1 MATKKPTL
9 KELKEKFEGLTPSK
23 DPASEYQITLAL
35 IKKAEAE
42 AEAVRKSAAD
52 KLAKEQAKK
61 DAIKADKERTSDLA
75 MLQTLEEYITKRN
88 DLGQTVPERIQT
100 QYNNLKKKYPDFIAK
115 AGTQPQFGGQPSGYQ
130 NVGAQTVGVTPV
142 TPKPG
147 EGPKLTPTPGAGL
160 KDSDKDGI
168 PDSIDADPNTPYAPL
183 TPTPTPKPKPG
194 VKVVTPPPPADG
206 LDTKTLWVSYLR
218 STFASLDD
226 KTQKAQIDKLLE
238 DAKTFKYDEKTFME
252 LLKGTVW
259 WQTTLPSMRSF
270 FLETSDPRNA
280 STFTEK
286 VQNKMS
292 TIAAKLDV
300 LGISAMSTDP
310 ATGKLIDNSE
320 FIKGLAMQTIQNNW
334 DDSQLEDFIATKSN
348 VMFTGGGT
356 LGSTLEKV
364 KNQAYMY
371 GIKID
376 SALEKEINFS
386 LLDPNDGRDANYWLY
401 SMKQQA
407 MDSPTYKPF
416 AESLKA
422 GRSLYE
428 VTNNYRQ
435 QMANLLEV
443 DSTAITWDDLMGK
456 VVDNTTGNARTFAD
470 FTKQV
475 KQDKLWQ
482 YTKNAKETYSNMALD
497 LAKTFG
503 FSG

>member
-1 MATKKPTL
+1 MADPRVGNQPQTPEEKIRQFGIAIYQYEQIVKSETPGSPEFNKAAAALKKLREQFAVANKEVDAKRSATKKTTEQKKL
-9 KELKEKFEGLTPSK
+9 K
-23 DPASEYQITLAL
+23 A
-35 IKKAEAE
+35 
-42 AEAVRKSAAD
+42 
-52 KLAKEQAKK
+52 
-61 DAIKADKERTSDLA
+61 
-75 MLQTLEEYITKRN
+75 LEEERLRKVALDQDTTDIDTKITAEKN
-88 DLGQTVPERIQT
+88 KVTAPT
-100 QYNNLKKKYPDFIAK
+100 P
-115 AGTQPQFGGQPSGYQ
+115 PPSG
-130 NVGAQTVGVTPV
+130 GTGI
-142 TPKPG
+142 
-147 EGPKLTPTPGAGL
+147 
-160 KDSDKDGI
+160 KDSDSDGI
-168 PDSIDADPNTPYAPL
+168 PDSVDATPNVASK
-183 TPTPTPKPKPG
+183 PTPTDKAKAG
-194 VKVVTPPPPADG
+194 DKGGTPPPADG

-218 STFASLDD
+218 STFASLED

-238 DAKTFKYDEKTFME
+238 DAKTFKYTEKTFME
-252 LLKGTVW
+252 ILKGTIW

-292 TIAAKLDV
+292 TIAAKLDT
-300 LGISAMSTDP
+300 LGISSMSTDP

-334 DDSQLEDFIATKSN
+334 DDAQLEDFIATKSTI
-348 VMFTGGGT
+348 MFTGGGT

-386 LLDPNDGRDANYWLY
+386 LLDPNDGRDGNYWLY

-416 AESLKA
+416 SESLKA

-497 LAKTFG
+497 LARTFG

>member
-1 MATKKPTL
+1 MAASEKTKALEVAYNKAMKNYSSVKDSRPKPTWSMNQNDKSIDDAINRLIRQSPAGSAQRQQYMDAKAAYKTKLDDWKTKFDQAENAFKASLEAYQASAKLDPLL
-9 KELKEKFEGLTPSK
+9 KKQQDNKDTGVVDTKTDTQVDALKVKVDAAP
-23 DPASEYQITLAL
+23 
-35 IKKAEAE
+35 
-42 AEAVRKSAAD
+42 AAD
-52 KLAKEQAKK
+52 GS
-61 DAIKADKERTSDLA
+61 TS
-75 MLQTLEEYITKRN
+75 K
-88 DLGQTVPERIQT
+88 PELR
-100 QYNNLKKKYPDFIAK
+100 
-115 AGTQPQFGGQPSGYQ
+115 
-130 NVGAQTVGVTPV
+130 
-142 TPKPG
+142 
-147 EGPKLTPTPGAGL
+147 
-160 KDSDKDGI
+160 
-168 PDSIDADPNTPYAPL
+168 YAPDGSSLVPGTEAYKKGSTVKPTTL
-183 TPTPTPKPKPG
+183 TAPAPAPAPKPKPKPG
-194 VKVVTPPPPADG
+194 DGAVTPPPPAADG

-218 STFASLDD
+218 STFASLED
-226 KTQKAQIDKLLE
+226 KTQKAQIDKLLD
-238 DAKTFKYDEKTFME
+238 DAKTYTYSEKVFMDA
-252 LLKGTVW
+252 LKGTLW
-259 WQTTLPSMRSF
+259 WQTTLPSMRQF
-270 FLETSDPRNA
+270 FLDTHDKRNA

-292 TIAAKLDV
+292 TIAAKLDT

-334 DDSQLEDFIATKSN
+334 DDAQLEDFIATKST

-401 SMKQQA
+401 SVKQQA

-497 LAKTFG
+497 LARTFG

>member
-1 MATKKPTL
+1 MAASEKTKALEVAFEKATKDYSNYKDSRPKPTWSMNANDKTSEEAINRL
-9 KELKEKFEGLTPSK
+9 IRNS
-23 DPASEYQITLAL
+23 PAGSAQRAQYM
-35 IKKAEAE
+35 AE
-42 AEAVRKSAAD
+42 
-52 KLAKEQAKK
+52 K
-61 DAIKADKERTSDLA
+61 DA
-75 MLQTLEEYITKRN
+75 YKRKF
-88 DLGQTVPERIQT
+88 DAWKLKFD
-100 QYNNLKKKYPDFIAK
+100 QYEKDWYAARDAYQASVKLDPLLKKQQDNKDTGTVDPKTDTQVDALK
-115 AGTQPQFGGQPSGYQ
+115 VKVEAAPAGAGGI
-130 NVGAQTVGVTPV
+130 TP
-142 TPKPG
+142 PPA
-147 EGPKLTPTPGAGL
+147 PGAGL

-168 PDSIDADPNTPYAPL
+168 PDSIDADPNTPLKPAPK
-183 TPTPTPKPKPG
+183 PAPKPKPG
-194 VKVVTPPPPADG
+194 DQGTPPPPADG

-218 STFASLDD
+218 STFASLED
-226 KTQKAQIDKLLE
+226 KTQKAQIDKLLD
-238 DAKTFKYDEKTFME
+238 DAKKFKYDEKTFME
-252 LLKGTVW
+252 ILKGTIW

-292 TIAAKLDV
+292 TIAAKLDT

-401 SMKQQA
+401 SVKQQA

-456 VVDNTTGNARTFAD
+456 VVDNNTGNARTFAD

-503 FSG
+503 FIG

>member
-1 MATKKPTL
+1 MVDRRPGAQPQPQSP
-9 KELKEKFEGLTPSK
+9 E
-23 DPASEYQITLAL
+23 
-35 IKKAEAE
+35 
-42 AEAVRKSAAD
+42 D
-52 KLAKEQAKK
+52 KLQQLGRAIYQYEQIVNSSEVGSERFKTAAAALKKLREQFAAANKEVDTKRAAERTAKAKK
-61 DAIKADKERTSDLA
+61 ESEKKLKA
-75 MLQTLEEYITKRN
+75 LEEQRQREEALGKDTTKTDTEITAEKN
-88 DLGQTVPERIQT
+88 KSQTPPPAPT
-100 QYNNLKKKYPDFIAK
+100 
-115 AGTQPQFGGQPSGYQ
+115 GT
-130 NVGAQTVGVTPV
+130 V
-142 TPKPG
+142 
-147 EGPKLTPTPGAGL
+147 
-160 KDSDKDGI
+160 KDSDGDGI
-168 PDSIDADPNTPYAPL
+168 PDTIDKTPSTPSKPAPPKGNVPPKGD
-183 TPTPTPKPKPG
+183 TPPKAPTP
-194 VKVVTPPPPADG
+194 AEG

-218 STFASLDD
+218 STFASLED
-226 KTQKAQIDKLLE
+226 KTQKAQIDKLLQ
-238 DAKTFKYDEKTFME
+238 DAKTFKYSEGTFME
-252 LLKGTVW
+252 LLKGTIW

-270 FLETSDPRNA
+270 FLETSDARNA

-292 TIAAKLDV
+292 TIAAKLDT

-334 DDSQLEDFIATKSN
+334 DDSQLEDFIASKSN

-401 SMKQQA
+401 SVKQQA

-456 VVDNTTGNARTFAD
+456 VVDNTTGNARTYAD

-475 KQDKLWQ
+475 KQDNLWQ

-503 FSG
+503 FIG

>member
-1 MATKKPTL
+1 MAENKYSVRIRQAYAGLNVLKP
-9 KELKEKFEGLTPSK
+9 
-23 DPASEYQITLAL
+23 AIQ
-35 IKKAEAE
+35 
-42 AEAVRKSAAD
+42 
-52 KLAKEQAKK
+52 KLAKDGKTNTDQYRALVKQLQEAQAKYDK
-61 DAIKADKERTSDLA
+61 LKADEKKFLD
-75 MLQTLEEYITKRN
+75 EEKASKTK
-88 DLGQTVPERIQT
+88 
-100 QYNNLKKKYPDFIAK
+100 AK
-115 AGTQPQFGGQPSGYQ
+115 AAPKQGDLDVANATGNTAEANRIAREMQAA
-130 NVGAQTVGVTPV
+130 GATPLGLDG
-142 TPKPG
+142 KPLKG
-147 EGPKLTPTPGAGL
+147 FEPEVDETLKTGL

-168 PDSIDADPNTPYAPL
+168 PDNVDAEPNTPAKPL
-183 TPTPTPKPKPG
+183 KPTGKDGKDSKGGDTL
-194 VKVVTPPPPADG
+194 PPAGDG
-206 LDTKTLWVSYLR
+206 LDNKTLWVSYLR
-218 STFASLDD
+218 STFASLED

-238 DAKTFKYDEKTFME
+238 DAKAFKYDEKTFME
-252 LLKGTVW
+252 ILKGTIW

-292 TIAAKLDV
+292 TIAAKLDT

-334 DDSQLEDFIATKSN
+334 DDAQLEDFIATKSN

-497 LAKTFG
+497 LARTFG

>member
-1 MATKKPTL
+1 MAESQKTKALKVAYDKALKNYSEVKDSRPKPTWSMNQKDKTSEEAINRLIRQAPAGSAQRQQLMADKAAYQTKISAWQTKFDQATKDFNTSRDAYQASVKLDPLLKKQQDNKDTGIVDTKTDTQVDELKVKVEAKPT
-9 KELKEKFEGLTPSK
+9 F
-23 DPASEYQITLAL
+23 
-35 IKKAEAE
+35 
-42 AEAVRKSAAD
+42 
-52 KLAKEQAKK
+52 KK
-61 DAIKADKERTSDLA
+61 DSTGS
-75 MLQTLEEYITKRN
+75 IT
-88 DLGQTVPERIQT
+88 GI
-100 QYNNLKKKYPDFIAK
+100 
-115 AGTQPQFGGQPSGYQ
+115 
-130 NVGAQTVGVTPV
+130 
-142 TPKPG
+142 
-147 EGPKLTPTPGAGL
+147 
-160 KDSDKDGI
+160 KDSDNDGI
-168 PDSIDADPNTPYAPL
+168 PDAVDKEPKVFNKPVPV
-183 TPTPTPKPKPG
+183 PTPKPKSG
-194 VKVVTPPPPADG
+194 DKVITPPPADG

-218 STFASLDD
+218 STFASLED
-226 KTQKAQIDKLLE
+226 KTQKAQIDKLLA

-252 LLKGTVW
+252 LLKGTIW

-292 TIAAKLDV
+292 TIAAKLDT

-334 DDSQLEDFIATKSN
+334 DDAQLEDFIATKSN

-371 GIKID
+371 GVKID

-401 SMKQQA
+401 SVKQQA

-503 FSG
+503 FVG

>member
-1 MATKKPTL
+1 MAASEKTKALEIAYNKAMKNYSSVKDNKPKPTWSLGTRDNTATDAINRLIRQSPAGSAQRQQYMDAKAAYEAAKTAWQIKFDQAEKDFRTSLEAYQASVKLDPLL
-9 KELKEKFEGLTPSK
+9 KKQQDNKDTGIVDTKTDTQINELKVKVEAKPTP
-23 DPASEYQITLAL
+23 
-35 IKKAEAE
+35 
-42 AEAVRKSAAD
+42 
-52 KLAKEQAKK
+52 KK
-61 DAIKADKERTSDLA
+61 DSTGS
-75 MLQTLEEYITKRN
+75 IT
-88 DLGQTVPERIQT
+88 GI
-100 QYNNLKKKYPDFIAK
+100 
-115 AGTQPQFGGQPSGYQ
+115 
-130 NVGAQTVGVTPV
+130 
-142 TPKPG
+142 
-147 EGPKLTPTPGAGL
+147 
-160 KDSDKDGI
+160 KDSDGDGI
-168 PDSIDADPNTPYAPL
+168 PDSIDKEPKVANKPV
-183 TPTPTPKPKPG
+183 PTPKPTPKPG
-194 VKVVTPPPPADG
+194 DKVITPPPADG

-218 STFASLDD
+218 STFASLED

-238 DAKTFKYDEKTFME
+238 DAKTFKYSEKTFME
-252 LLKGTVW
+252 ILKGTIW

-292 TIAAKLDV
+292 TIAAKLDT

-334 DDSQLEDFIATKSN
+334 DDAQLEDFIATKSN

-371 GIKID
+371 GVKID

-401 SMKQQA
+401 SVKQQA

-503 FSG
+503 FVG

>member
-1 MATKKPTL
+1 MAEPSSKTKALEIAFEKATKDYSNYKDRQPKPTWSMNANDNTSEEAINRL
-9 KELKEKFEGLTPSK
+9 IRNSPAGSAQRQRYIDEKAAYKRKFDAWKVKFDQYEK
-23 DPASEYQITLAL
+23 DWYASRDAYQAS
-35 IKKAEAE
+35 
-42 AEAVRKSAAD
+42 V
-52 KLAKEQAKK
+52 KL
-61 DAIKADKERTSDLA
+61 DPL
-75 MLQTLEEYITKRN
+75 
-88 DLGQTVPERIQT
+88 
-100 QYNNLKKKYPDFIAK
+100 LKKQQDNKDTGVVDPKTD
-115 AGTQPQFGGQPSGYQ
+115 TQVDALKVKVEAAPKP
-130 NVGAQTVGVTPV
+130 VTPGTPAPAPAPGTGLKDTDGDGTPDAV
-142 TPKPG
+142 DKTPTVANKPTPAPTPKPG
-147 EGPKLTPTPGAGL
+147 
-160 KDSDKDGI
+160 D
-168 PDSIDADPNTPYAPL
+168 
-183 TPTPTPKPKPG
+183 
-194 VKVVTPPPPADG
+194 KVVTPPPPADG

-218 STFASLDD
+218 STFASLED

-252 LLKGTVW
+252 ILKGTIW

-292 TIAAKLDV
+292 TIAAKLDT

-401 SMKQQA
+401 SVKQQA

-497 LAKTFG
+497 LARTFG

>member
-1 MATKKPTL
+1 MAASEKTKALEVAHKKALENYLEIKNSRPKPTWSMNTNDNTSEEAINRLIRQAPAGSAQRQQLMADKAAYKVKLDAWKTKFDEATKVERAAISAYQASAKL
-9 KELKEKFEGLTPSK
+9 
-23 DPASEYQITLAL
+23 DPL
-35 IKKAEAE
+35 
-42 AEAVRKSAAD
+42 
-52 KLAKEQAKK
+52 
-61 DAIKADKERTSDLA
+61 
-75 MLQTLEEYITKRN
+75 
-88 DLGQTVPERIQT
+88 
-100 QYNNLKKKYPDFIAK
+100 LKKQQDNRDTGVVDTKTDTQVDALKVKVEAAP
-115 AGTQPQFGGQPSGYQ
+115 AGAGGI
-130 NVGAQTVGVTPV
+130 TP
-142 TPKPG
+142 PPA
-147 EGPKLTPTPGAGL
+147 PGAGL

-168 PDSIDADPNTPYAPL
+168 PDSIDADPNTPLKPAPK
-183 TPTPTPKPKPG
+183 PKPKPG
-194 VKVVTPPPPADG
+194 DQGTPPPPPADG

-218 STFASLDD
+218 STFASLED
-226 KTQKAQIDKLLE
+226 KTQKAQIDKLLD
-238 DAKTFKYDEKTFME
+238 DAKKFKYDEKTFME
-252 LLKGTVW
+252 ILKGTIW

-292 TIAAKLDV
+292 TIAAKLDT

-334 DDSQLEDFIATKSN
+334 DDAQLEDFIATKSN

-401 SMKQQA
+401 SVKQQA

-497 LAKTFG
+497 LARTFG

>member
-1 MATKKPTL
+1 MAEPSEKTKALEVAFDKAIKNYGNVKDSRPKPTWSMNTNDKTVDEAINRL
-9 KELKEKFEGLTPSK
+9 IRQS
-23 DPASEYQITLAL
+23 PAG
-35 IKKAEAE
+35 
-42 AEAVRKSAAD
+42 SAQRQRYMAD
-52 KLAKEQAKK
+52 KAAYKAKLNDWQLKFDQALK
-61 DAIKADKERTSDLA
+61 DANTARDAYQASVKLDPL
-75 MLQTLEEYITKRN
+75 
-88 DLGQTVPERIQT
+88 
-100 QYNNLKKKYPDFIAK
+100 LKKQQDNKDTGVVDTKTDTEINALKTKVEAAPT
-115 AGTQPQFGGQPSGYQ
+115 AGGTPPPALGG
-130 NVGAQTVGVTPV
+130 
-142 TPKPG
+142 
-147 EGPKLTPTPGAGL
+147 GL

-168 PDSIDADPNTPYAPL
+168 PDSIDADPNTPLKP

-194 VKVVTPPPPADG
+194 GKGGDTPPPPADG

-218 STFASLDD
+218 STFASLED

-238 DAKTFKYDEKTFME
+238 DAKKFKYDEKTFME
-252 LLKGTVW
+252 LLKGTIW

-292 TIAAKLDV
+292 TIAAKLDT

-386 LLDPNDGRDANYWLY
+386 LLDPNDGRDANYWLF

-497 LAKTFG
+497 LARTFG

>member
-1 MATKKPTL
+1 MAESQKTKDLKKAYDRALKNYSEVKDSRPKPTW
-9 KELKEKFEGLTPSK
+9 SMNQK
-23 DPASEYQITLAL
+23 DKTSEEAINRLIRQAPAG
-35 IKKAEAE
+35 
-42 AEAVRKSAAD
+42 SAQRQQLMAD
-52 KLAKEQAKK
+52 KAAYQTKISAWQTKFDQATQDFNASRQAFQASAKL
-61 DAIKADKERTSDLA
+61 DPL
-75 MLQTLEEYITKRN
+75 
-88 DLGQTVPERIQT
+88 
-100 QYNNLKKKYPDFIAK
+100 LKKQQDNRDTGIVDTKVDTEVSTLKQKVEAAP
-115 AGTQPQFGGQPSGYQ
+115 
-130 NVGAQTVGVTPV
+130 TVLG
-142 TPKPG
+142 
-147 EGPKLTPTPGAGL
+147 GPKGATPPPPPLATGGAP
-160 KDSDKDGI
+160 KDSDGDGI
-168 PDSIDADPNTPYAPL
+168 PDSIDAEPNTPAKPKP
-183 TPTPTPKPKPG
+183 TPTPTPPKGP
-194 VKVVTPPPPADG
+194 TPPPGGED
-206 LDTKTLWVSYLR
+206 DVKTLWVSYLR
-218 STFASLDD
+218 STFASIDD
-226 KTQKAQIDKLLE
+226 KTQKAQIDKLLA
-238 DAKTFKYDEKTFME
+238 DAKTFKYSEDTFME
-252 LLKGTVW
+252 ALKGTIW
-259 WQTTLPSMRSF
+259 WQTTLPSMRQF
-270 FLETSDPRNA
+270 FLETHDPRNA

-286 VQNKMS
+286 LKNKMQLINS
-292 TIAAKLDV
+292 KLDV

-348 VMFTGGGT
+348 IMFTGGGT

-376 SALEKEINFS
+376 SALEKEINYS
-386 LLDPNDGRDANYWLY
+386 LLDPNDGRDANYWLF
-401 SMKQQA
+401 SVKQQA

-443 DSTAITWDDLMGK
+443 DSTLITWDDLMGK

-475 KQDKLWQ
+475 KQDQLWQ

-503 FSG
+503 YMG

>member
-1 MATKKPTL
+1 MAASEKTKALEVAFEKATKDYSNYKDSRPKPTWSMNANDKTSEEAINRLIRNSPAGSAQRAQYMAEKDAYKRKFDAWKL
-9 KELKEKFEGLTPSK
+9 KFDQYEKNWYAARDAYQASVKLDPLLKKQQDNK
-23 DPASEYQITLAL
+23 DTGTVDPKTDTQVDAL
-35 IKKAEAE
+35 KVKVDAAP
-42 AEAVRKSAAD
+42 AAD
-52 KLAKEQAKK
+52 GSASLYPELRYGPDGSSLVPGTDAYKK
-61 DAIKADKERTSDLA
+61 GSTVRPT
-75 MLQTLEEYITKRN
+75 TLT
-88 DLGQTVPERIQT
+88 
-100 QYNNLKKKYPDFIAK
+100 
-115 AGTQPQFGGQPSGYQ
+115 
-130 NVGAQTVGVTPV
+130 
-142 TPKPG
+142 
-147 EGPKLTPTPGAGL
+147 
-160 KDSDKDGI
+160 
-168 PDSIDADPNTPYAPL
+168 APA
-183 TPTPTPKPKPG
+183 PAPTPKPKPG
-194 VKVVTPPPPADG
+194 GKGDDTPPPPADG

-218 STFASLDD
+218 STFASLED
-226 KTQKAQIDKLLE
+226 KTQKAQIDKLLD
-238 DAKTFKYDEKTFME
+238 DAKKFKYDEKTFME
-252 LLKGTVW
+252 ILKGTIW

-292 TIAAKLDV
+292 TIAAKLDT

-401 SMKQQA
+401 SVKQQA

-456 VVDNTTGNARTFAD
+456 VVDNNTGNARTFAD

-497 LAKTFG
+497 LARTFG

>member
-1 MATKKPTL
+1 MAVTDKEIKLLNTAFLDARQVARNAKTAAQNQLDRINRFPKDFQKGTPQGDAAIA
-9 KELKEKFEGLTPSK
+9 ELKRLGK
-23 DPASEYQITLAL
+23 LAT
-35 IKKAEAE
+35 
-42 AEAVRKSAAD
+42 EAVTKETEAKSKLNAA
-52 KLAKEQAKK
+52 KASQEEVKK
-61 DAIKADKERTSDLA
+61 VNKDELEAFVKG
-75 MLQTLEEYITKRN
+75 EEY
-88 DLGQTVPERIQT
+88 VAP
-100 QYNNLKKKYPDFIAK
+100 
-115 AGTQPQFGGQPSGYQ
+115 GTGTGTG
-130 NVGAQTVGVTPV
+130 T
-142 TPKPG
+142 
-147 EGPKLTPTPGAGL
+147 GAGI
-160 KDSDKDGI
+160 KDTDGDGI
-168 PDSIDADPNTPYAPL
+168 PDSIDKAP
-183 TPTPTPKPKPG
+183 TVANKPAPTPKPKPKTG
-194 VKVVTPPPPADG
+194 DGAVTPPPADG

-218 STFASLDD
+218 STFASLED

-238 DAKTFKYDEKTFME
+238 DAKTFKYTEKTFME
-252 LLKGTVW
+252 ILKGTIW

-286 VQNKMS
+286 VQNKMT
-292 TIAAKLDV
+292 TIAAKLDT

-334 DDSQLEDFIATKSN
+334 DDAQLEDFIAGKSN

-371 GIKID
+371 GVKID

-386 LLDPNDGRDANYWLY
+386 LLDPNDGRDANYWLF
-401 SMKQQA
+401 SVKQQA

-482 YTKNAKETYSNMALD
+482 YTKNAKETYSNVALD

-503 FSG
+503 FVG

>member
-1 MATKKPTL
+1 MAMTDKEIKLLNKAFLDARQVARNAKTSVKVQLDKINKFPQEFKKGTPQGDAAIAELKRLGKFATEAATKETEAKRQLDAAKTGQEDV
-9 KELKEKFEGLTPSK
+9 KKVNKDELEAAARGEDYTPPAPAPAAGVGIK
-23 DPASEYQITLAL
+23 DT
-35 IKKAEAE
+35 
-42 AEAVRKSAAD
+42 D
-52 KLAKEQAKK
+52 G
-61 DAIKADKERTSDLA
+61 D
-75 MLQTLEEYITKRN
+75 
-88 DLGQTVPERIQT
+88 
-100 QYNNLKKKYPDFIAK
+100 
-115 AGTQPQFGGQPSGYQ
+115 GT
-130 NVGAQTVGVTPV
+130 
-142 TPKPG
+142 
-147 EGPKLTPTPGAGL
+147 
-160 KDSDKDGI
+160 
-168 PDSIDADPNTPYAPL
+168 PDSIDATPNVANK
-183 TPTPTPKPKPG
+183 PTPKPKSKSG
-194 VKVVTPPPPADG
+194 DKVVTPPPADG

-218 STFASLDD
+218 STFASLED

-238 DAKTFKYDEKTFME
+238 DAKTFKYTEKTFME
-252 LLKGTVW
+252 VLKGTIW

-292 TIAAKLDV
+292 TIAAKLDT
-300 LGISAMSTDP
+300 LGISSMSTDP

-334 DDSQLEDFIATKSN
+334 DDAQLEDFIATKST

-371 GIKID
+371 GVKID

-401 SMKQQA
+401 SVKQQA

-416 AESLKA
+416 SESLKA

-456 VVDNTTGNARTFAD
+456 VVDNTTGNARTFSD

-503 FSG
+503 FVG

>member
-1 MATKKPTL
+1 MAENKYSVRIRQAYANLNILKPVIQKLARDGKTGTEQYRGFVKQLQEAQTK
-9 KELKEKFEGLTPSK
+9 
-23 DPASEYQITLAL
+23 Y
-35 IKKAEAE
+35 
-42 AEAVRKSAAD
+42 D
-52 KLAKEQAKK
+52 KLIADEKEFLESEKAKKTASKAKPKQAELDIANATGDTAKANKIAQEMRDAGVNPRGLDGKPMKGFEPAPTGAQAK
-61 DAIKADKERTSDLA
+61 T
-75 MLQTLEEYITKRN
+75 
-88 DLGQTVPERIQT
+88 
-100 QYNNLKKKYPDFIAK
+100 
-115 AGTQPQFGGQPSGYQ
+115 
-130 NVGAQTVGVTPV
+130 
-142 TPKPG
+142 
-147 EGPKLTPTPGAGL
+147 GL
-160 KDSDKDGI
+160 KDSDKDNI
-168 PDSIDADPNTPYAPL
+168 SDNVDAEPNTPVKPK
-183 TPTPTPKPKPG
+183 PTPKPKSG
-194 VKVVTPPPPADG
+194 DQGTPPPPPAGG

-218 STFASLDD
+218 STFASLED

-238 DAKTFKYDEKTFME
+238 DAKTFKYSEKTFME

-292 TIAAKLDV
+292 TIAAKLDT

-371 GIKID
+371 GVKID

-386 LLDPNDGRDANYWLY
+386 LLDPNDGRDANYWLF
-401 SMKQQA
+401 SVKQQA

-497 LAKTFG
+497 LARTFG

>member
-1 MATKKPTL
+1 MAASEKTKALEVAYKKAIENYSSVKDSRPKPTWSMNQNDKSVEDAINRLIKQSPAGSAQRQQYMDAKAAYKTKIDAWKTKFDKATADFNASRDAYQASAKLDPLL
-9 KELKEKFEGLTPSK
+9 KKQQDNKDTGVVDTKTDTQVNELKLKV
-23 DPASEYQITLAL
+23 D
-35 IKKAEAE
+35 
-42 AEAVRKSAAD
+42 AA
-52 KLAKEQAKK
+52 
-61 DAIKADKERTSDLA
+61 
-75 MLQTLEEYITKRN
+75 
-88 DLGQTVPERIQT
+88 
-100 QYNNLKKKYPDFIAK
+100 
-115 AGTQPQFGGQPSGYQ
+115 
-130 NVGAQTVGVTPV
+130 
-142 TPKPG
+142 
-147 EGPKLTPTPGAGL
+147 PGAGGSGAEL
-160 KDSDKDGI
+160 RYGPNGESLVPGTEAYKKGSTVKPTI
-168 PDSIDADPNTPYAPL
+168 PTAPA
-183 TPTPTPKPKPG
+183 PAPAPAPKPKPG
-194 VKVVTPPPPADG
+194 GKGGDTPPPPADG

-218 STFASLDD
+218 STFASLED

-252 LLKGTVW
+252 LLKGTIW

-292 TIAAKLDV
+292 TIAAKLDT

-320 FIKGLAMQTIQNNW
+320 FIKGLAMQTIQNGW
-334 DDSQLEDFIATKSN
+334 DDAQLEDFIATKSN

-401 SMKQQA
+401 SVKQQA

-497 LAKTFG
+497 LARTFG

>member
-1 MATKKPTL
+1 MAENKYSVRIRQAYANLNVLKPAIQKLARDGKTNTEAYRNLVKQLQDAQAVYDKLKADEKKFLDEQKASKTKAKAAPKQGDLDVANAT
-9 KELKEKFEGLTPSK
+9 GNT
-23 DPASEYQITLAL
+23 
-35 IKKAEAE
+35 AEAN
-42 AEAVRKSAAD
+42 KI
-52 KLAKEQAKK
+52 AKEMQ
-61 DAIKADKERTSDLA
+61 DA
-75 MLQTLEEYITKRN
+75 
-88 DLGQTVPERIQT
+88 
-100 QYNNLKKKYPDFIAK
+100 
-115 AGTQPQFGGQPSGYQ
+115 
-130 NVGAQTVGVTPV
+130 GVTPLGLDGKPMKGFE
-142 TPKPG
+142 PKAEQSTG
-147 EGPKLTPTPGAGL
+147 TDTAL
-160 KDSDKDGI
+160 KDTDKDGI
-168 PDSIDADPNTPYAPL
+168 PDNVDKEPNTPAKPL
-183 TPTPTPKPKPG
+183 KPKG
-194 VKVVTPPPPADG
+194 DDKKGGKGGDTPPPPADG

-218 STFASLDD
+218 STFASLED

-286 VQNKMS
+286 IQNKMS
-292 TIAAKLDV
+292 TIAAKLDT

-320 FIKGLAMQTIQNNW
+320 FIKGLAMQTVQNNW
-334 DDSQLEDFIATKSN
+334 DDSQLEDFIATKSSI
-348 VMFTGGGT
+348 MFTGGGT

-376 SALEKEINFS
+376 SALEKEINYS

-401 SMKQQA
+401 SVKQQA

-456 VVDNTTGNARTFAD
+456 VVDNTSGNARTFAD

-503 FSG
+503 FIG

>member
-1 MATKKPTL
+1 MAENKYSVRIRQAFAGINVLKPAIQKLARDGKTDTPEYRALL
-9 KELKEKFEGLTPSK
+9 KQLQDAQAK
-23 DPASEYQITLAL
+23 Y
-35 IKKAEAE
+35 
-42 AEAVRKSAAD
+42 D
-52 KLAKEQAKK
+52 KLLRAEKRFLEQEKAKK
-61 DAIKADKERTSDLA
+61 TAEGAKPKQGDLDVALATGDKAKADK
-75 MLQTLEEYITKRN
+75 
-88 DLGQTVPERIQT
+88 
-100 QYNNLKKKYPDFIAK
+100 IAK
-115 AGTQPQFGGQPSGYQ
+115 EMRDA
-130 NVGAQTVGVTPV
+130 GVTPLGLDGKPLKGFE
-142 TPKPG
+142 PKVEEP
-147 EGPKLTPTPGAGL
+147 PVVDKT
-160 KDSDKDGI
+160 KDSDNDGI
-168 PDSIDADPNTPYAPL
+168 PDVTDKEPNTPNKK
-183 TPTPTPKPKPG
+183 PTPEKKPDGTK
-194 VKVVTPPPPADG
+194 TPPPPADG

-218 STFASLDD
+218 STFASLED

-292 TIAAKLDV
+292 TIAAKLDT

-310 ATGKLIDNSE
+310 KTGKLIDNSE

-334 DDSQLEDFIATKSN
+334 DDSQLEDFLATKST

-376 SALEKEINFS
+376 AALEKEINFS

-401 SMKQQA
+401 SVKQQA

-497 LAKTFG
+497 LARTFG

>member
-1 MATKKPTL
+1 MAASEKTKALEVAYKQAIKNYSDVKDSRPKPTWSMNQNDKTVEEAINRLIRQSPAGSAQRQQYMADKAAYKTKIDAWKIKFDKATEDFNASRDAYQASAKLDPLL
-9 KELKEKFEGLTPSK
+9 KKQQDNKDTGVVDTETDTKVDALKVKVEAAPTADGTPPTTLTP
-23 DPASEYQITLAL
+23 A
-35 IKKAEAE
+35 
-42 AEAVRKSAAD
+42 
-52 KLAKEQAKK
+52 
-61 DAIKADKERTSDLA
+61 
-75 MLQTLEEYITKRN
+75 
-88 DLGQTVPERIQT
+88 
-100 QYNNLKKKYPDFIAK
+100 
-115 AGTQPQFGGQPSGYQ
+115 
-130 NVGAQTVGVTPV
+130 
-142 TPKPG
+142 
-147 EGPKLTPTPGAGL
+147 AGL

-168 PDSIDADPNTPYAPL
+168 PDSIDADPNTPLKPAPK
-183 TPTPTPKPKPG
+183 PTPKPKPG
-194 VKVVTPPPPADG
+194 DGAVTPPPADG

-218 STFASLDD
+218 STFASLED
-226 KTQKAQIDKLLE
+226 KTQKAQIDKLLD
-238 DAKTFKYDEKTFME
+238 DAKKFKYDEKTFME
-252 LLKGTVW
+252 ILKGTIW

-292 TIAAKLDV
+292 TIAAKLDT

-401 SMKQQA
+401 SVKQQA

-497 LAKTFG
+497 LARTFG

>member
-1 MATKKPTL
+1 MAEPSEKTKALEVAYKKALKNYLSVKNSRPKPTWSMNTNDNTSEEAINRLIRQAPAGSPQRQKLMDDKAAYKVKLDAWVIKNDQAEEDSRVATAAYAASVKLDPLL
-9 KELKEKFEGLTPSK
+9 KKQQDNKDTGVVDTKTDTKVDELKAKVEATPRATGGGAELRYGPDGSSLV
-23 DPASEYQITLAL
+23 PGTEAY
-35 IKKAEAE
+35 KKGST
-42 AEAVRKSAAD
+42 VKP
-52 KLAKEQAKK
+52 
-61 DAIKADKERTSDLA
+61 
-75 MLQTLEEYITKRN
+75 
-88 DLGQTVPERIQT
+88 TVPT
-100 QYNNLKKKYPDFIAK
+100 A
-115 AGTQPQFGGQPSGYQ
+115 
-130 NVGAQTVGVTPV
+130 
-142 TPKPG
+142 
-147 EGPKLTPTPGAGL
+147 PTP
-160 KDSDKDGI
+160 
-168 PDSIDADPNTPYAPL
+168 
-183 TPTPTPKPKPG
+183 TPTPTPKPGGKG
-194 VKVVTPPPPADG
+194 GDTPPPPADG

-218 STFASLDD
+218 STFASLED

-252 LLKGTVW
+252 ILKGTIW

-292 TIAAKLDV
+292 TIAAKLDT

-401 SMKQQA
+401 SVKQQA

-497 LAKTFG
+497 LARTFG

>member
-1 MATKKPTL
+1 MAEIVNPRAGGAQGDSYY
-9 KELKEKFEGLTPSK
+9 GLTG
-23 DPASEYQITLAL
+23 DDATLARL
-35 IKKAEAE
+35 NVEINKLKGTLAANKPGT
-42 AEAVRKSAAD
+42 AKYKSA
-52 KLAKEQAKK
+52 L
-61 DAIKADKERTSDLA
+61 DAIKTAQAQQDAIRQKKTAVKSKKETKKS
-75 MLQTLEEYITKRN
+75 ITKREELVDEVTRAN
-88 DLGQTVPERIQT
+88 D
-100 QYNNLKKKYPDFIAK
+100 Y
-115 AGTQPQFGGQPSGYQ
+115 GTPKEKTD
-130 NVGAQTVGVTPV
+130 AQTALDNFDDKNPAAVPPPVV
-142 TPKPG
+142 TPKSSI
-147 EGPKLTPTPGAGL
+147 

-168 PDSIDADPNTPYAPL
+168 PDTIDAKPTTPVKPAP
-183 TPTPTPKPKPG
+183 KAKSG
-194 VKVVTPPPPADG
+194 DKVVTPPPADG

-218 STFASLDD
+218 STFASLED

-238 DAKTFKYDEKTFME
+238 DAKTFKYTEKTFME
-252 LLKGTVW
+252 ILKGTIW

-292 TIAAKLDV
+292 TIAAKLDT

-371 GIKID
+371 GVKID

-401 SMKQQA
+401 SVKQQA

-475 KQDKLWQ
+475 KQDQLWQ

-497 LAKTFG
+497 LARTFG

>member
-1 MATKKPTL
+1 MAASEKTKALEVAYNKAIENYSSVKDSRPKPTWSMNQNDKTVDEAINRLIRQSPAGSAQRQQYMDAKAAYKTKIDAWKTKFDKATADFNASRDAYQASAKLDPLL
-9 KELKEKFEGLTPSK
+9 KKQQDNKDTGVVDTKTDTQVDELKVKV
-23 DPASEYQITLAL
+23 
-35 IKKAEAE
+35 EA
-42 AEAVRKSAAD
+42 APK
-52 KLAKEQAKK
+52 
-61 DAIKADKERTSDLA
+61 
-75 MLQTLEEYITKRN
+75 
-88 DLGQTVPERIQT
+88 
-100 QYNNLKKKYPDFIAK
+100 
-115 AGTQPQFGGQPSGYQ
+115 
-130 NVGAQTVGVTPV
+130 PV
-142 TPKPG
+142 TPGAP
-147 EGPKLTPTPGAGL
+147 TPTPAPTIGL
-160 KDSDKDGI
+160 KDTDGDGTPDNVDK
-168 PDSIDADPNTPYAPL
+168 
-183 TPTPTPKPKPG
+183 TPTVANKPAPAPKPKPG
-194 VKVVTPPPPADG
+194 GKGSDTPPPPEDG

-218 STFASLDD
+218 STFASLED

-238 DAKTFKYDEKTFME
+238 DAKKFKYDEKTFME
-252 LLKGTVW
+252 ILKGTIW

-292 TIAAKLDV
+292 TIAAKLDT

-320 FIKGLAMQTIQNNW
+320 FIKGLAMQTIQNGW
-334 DDSQLEDFIATKSN
+334 DDAQLEDFIATKSN

-416 AESLKA
+416 SESLKA

-497 LAKTFG
+497 LARTFG

>member
-1 MATKKPTL
+1 MAASEKTKALEVAYNKAMKNYSSVKDGRPKPTWSMNQNDNSFDAAINRLIKQSPAGSAQRQQYMDAKAAYKTKLDAWKTKFDQAEKDFRTSLEAYQASVKLDPLL
-9 KELKEKFEGLTPSK
+9 KKQQDNKDTGVVDTKTDTKVDELKVKV
-23 DPASEYQITLAL
+23 
-35 IKKAEAE
+35 EA
-42 AEAVRKSAAD
+42 KP
-52 KLAKEQAKK
+52 
-61 DAIKADKERTSDLA
+61 KAD
-75 MLQTLEEYITKRN
+75 
-88 DLGQTVPERIQT
+88 
-100 QYNNLKKKYPDFIAK
+100 
-115 AGTQPQFGGQPSGYQ
+115 
-130 NVGAQTVGVTPV
+130 VTPPPPV
-142 TPKPG
+142 TPSVIPAIATELQKA
-147 EGPKLTPTPGAGL
+147 KL
-160 KDSDKDGI
+160 DKAKGDKKSG
-168 PDSIDADPNTPYAPL
+168 D
-183 TPTPTPKPKPG
+183 
-194 VKVVTPPPPADG
+194 KVTPPPADG

-218 STFASLDD
+218 STFASLED
-226 KTQKAQIDKLLE
+226 KTQKAQIDKLLD
-238 DAKTFKYDEKTFME
+238 DAKKFKYDEKTFME
-252 LLKGTVW
+252 VLKGTIW

-320 FIKGLAMQTIQNNW
+320 FIKGLAMQTIQNGW
-334 DDSQLEDFIATKSN
+334 DDAQLEDFIATKSN

-371 GIKID
+371 GVKID

-401 SMKQQA
+401 SVKQQA

-475 KQDKLWQ
+475 KQDQLWQ

-497 LAKTFG
+497 LARTFG

>member
-1 MATKKPTL
+1 MAENKYSVRIRQAYASLNILKPVI
-9 KELKEKFEGLTPSK
+9 
-23 DPASEYQITLAL
+23 Q
-35 IKKAEAE
+35 
-42 AEAVRKSAAD
+42 
-52 KLAKEQAKK
+52 KLAKEGKTNTEQYRGFVKQLQEAQAAYDKLRADEKK
-61 DAIKADKERTSDLA
+61 FLEDEKSAKRKSKAAPKQGDLDVA
-75 MLQTLEEYITKRN
+75 NATGNTAEAAK
-88 DLGQTVPERIQT
+88 
-100 QYNNLKKKYPDFIAK
+100 IAK
-115 AGTQPQFGGQPSGYQ
+115 EMQDA
-130 NVGAQTVGVTPV
+130 GVTPLGLDG
-142 TPKPG
+142 KPMKG
-147 EGPKLTPTPGAGL
+147 FEPAAPEAGL
-160 KDSDKDGI
+160 APKDSDKDGI
-168 PDSIDADPNTPYAPL
+168 PDNVDKEPNTPSKPL
-183 TPTPTPKPKPG
+183 KPE
-194 VKVVTPPPPADG
+194 VKDNKGGKDGKGGDTPPPAGDQ
-206 LDTKTLWVSYLR
+206 DVKTLWVSYLR
-218 STFASLDD
+218 STFATLED

-238 DAKTFKYDEKTFME
+238 DAKTYKYSEATFME
-252 LLKGTVW
+252 ALKGTVW
-259 WQTTLPSMRSF
+259 WQTTLPSMRQF
-270 FLETSDPRNA
+270 FLDTHDKRNA

-292 TIAAKLDV
+292 AIASKLEVLGIAAK
-300 LGISAMSTDP
+300 STDP

-334 DDSQLEDFIATKSN
+334 DDAQLEDYLAAKAPI
-348 VMFTGGGT
+348 MFTGGGT

-376 SALEKEINFS
+376 SALEQEINGS

-401 SMKQQA
+401 SVKQQA
-407 MDSPTYKPF
+407 MDSPVYKPF

-456 VVDNTTGNARTFAD
+456 VVDNTTGNARTYAD

-497 LAKTFG
+497 LARTFG
-503 FSG
+503 YMG

>member
-1 MATKKPTL
+1 MAESQKTKALKVAYDKALKNYSEVKDSRPKPTWSMNQKDRTSEEAINRLIRQAPAGSAQRQQLMADKAAYQTKISAWQTKFDQATQDFNLSRDAYQASVKLDPLL
-9 KELKEKFEGLTPSK
+9 KKQRDNKDTGIVDTKTDTQVDELKVKV
-23 DPASEYQITLAL
+23 
-35 IKKAEAE
+35 EA
-42 AEAVRKSAAD
+42 KP
-52 KLAKEQAKK
+52 
-61 DAIKADKERTSDLA
+61 KAD
-75 MLQTLEEYITKRN
+75 
-88 DLGQTVPERIQT
+88 
-100 QYNNLKKKYPDFIAK
+100 
-115 AGTQPQFGGQPSGYQ
+115 
-130 NVGAQTVGVTPV
+130 VTPPPPV
-142 TPKPG
+142 TPSVVPAIATELQKAKLDKAKGDKKPG
-147 EGPKLTPTPGAGL
+147 
-160 KDSDKDGI
+160 D
-168 PDSIDADPNTPYAPL
+168 
-183 TPTPTPKPKPG
+183 
-194 VKVVTPPPPADG
+194 KVVTPPPADG

-218 STFASLDD
+218 STFASLED
-226 KTQKAQIDKLLE
+226 KTQKAQIDKLLA

-292 TIAAKLDV
+292 TIAAKLDT

-386 LLDPNDGRDANYWLY
+386 LLDPNDGRDANYWLF
-401 SMKQQA
+401 SVKQQA

-475 KQDKLWQ
+475 KQDQLWQ

-503 FSG
+503 FVG

>member
-1 MATKKPTL
+1 MAASEKTKALEVAHKKALENYLEIKNNRPKPTWSMNTNDNTSEEAINRLIRQAPAGSAQRQQLMADKAAYKVKLDAWKTKFDEATKVERAAIAAYAASVKL
-9 KELKEKFEGLTPSK
+9 
-23 DPASEYQITLAL
+23 DPL
-35 IKKAEAE
+35 
-42 AEAVRKSAAD
+42 
-52 KLAKEQAKK
+52 
-61 DAIKADKERTSDLA
+61 
-75 MLQTLEEYITKRN
+75 
-88 DLGQTVPERIQT
+88 
-100 QYNNLKKKYPDFIAK
+100 LKKQQDNRDTGVVDTKTDTQIDALKVKVDAAP
-115 AGTQPQFGGQPSGYQ
+115 AGAGGI
-130 NVGAQTVGVTPV
+130 TP
-142 TPKPG
+142 PPA
-147 EGPKLTPTPGAGL
+147 PGAGL

-168 PDSIDADPNTPYAPL
+168 PDSIDADPNTPL
-183 TPTPTPKPKPG
+183 KPTPTPKPKPKPG
-194 VKVVTPPPPADG
+194 DQGTPPPPPADG

-218 STFASLDD
+218 STFASLED
-226 KTQKAQIDKLLE
+226 KTQKAQIDKLLD
-238 DAKTFKYDEKTFME
+238 DAKKFKYDEKTFME
-252 LLKGTVW
+252 ILKGTIW

-292 TIAAKLDV
+292 TIAAKLDT

-334 DDSQLEDFIATKSN
+334 DDAQLEDFIATKSN
-348 VMFTGGGT
+348 VMFTGGGS

-376 SALEKEINFS
+376 AALEKEINFS

-401 SMKQQA
+401 SVKQQA

-497 LAKTFG
+497 LARTFG

>member
-1 MATKKPTL
+1 MAENKYSVRIRQAYANLNVLKPAIQKLARDGKTNTDRYRELVKQLQQAQEQYDKLIRAEQRLLEEEKSAKTKAKAAPKQGDLDVANAT
-9 KELKEKFEGLTPSK
+9 GN
-23 DPASEYQITLAL
+23 
-35 IKKAEAE
+35 KAEAQ
-42 AEAVRKSAAD
+42 RI
-52 KLAKEQAKK
+52 AKEMQ
-61 DAIKADKERTSDLA
+61 DA
-75 MLQTLEEYITKRN
+75 
-88 DLGQTVPERIQT
+88 
-100 QYNNLKKKYPDFIAK
+100 
-115 AGTQPQFGGQPSGYQ
+115 
-130 NVGAQTVGVTPV
+130 GVTPLGLDGKPMKGFEPKV
-142 TPKPG
+142 EAETPPVVDK
-147 EGPKLTPTPGAGL
+147 T
-160 KDSDKDGI
+160 KDTDGDGI
-168 PDSIDADPNTPYAPL
+168 PDVTDKNPTTPDKKPSPDKKPAPDKV
-183 TPTPTPKPKPG
+183 PT
-194 VKVVTPPPPADG
+194 PADG

-218 STFASLDD
+218 STFASLED

-252 LLKGTVW
+252 LLKGTIW

-292 TIAAKLDV
+292 TIAAKLDT

-334 DDSQLEDFIATKSN
+334 DDAQLEDFIATKSN

-376 SALEKEINFS
+376 SALEKEINYS

-401 SMKQQA
+401 SVKQQA

-497 LAKTFG
+497 LARTFG

>member
-1 MATKKPTL
+1 MA
-9 KELKEKFEGLTPSK
+9 
-23 DPASEYQITLAL
+23 DPRA
-35 IKKAEAE
+35 
-42 AEAVRKSAAD
+42 
-52 KLAKEQAKK
+52 
-61 DAIKADKERTSDLA
+61 
-75 MLQTLEEYITKRN
+75 
-88 DLGQTVPERIQT
+88 
-100 QYNNLKKKYPDFIAK
+100 
-115 AGTQPQFGGQPSGYQ
+115 
-130 NVGAQTVGVTPV
+130 GAQTQTPEDKLQQLGRAIYQYEQIVKSEKPGSPEFNKAAAALKKLREQFAAANKEVQTKRDAAKRTTAQKKLKALEEERLRKVALDEDTTDVDNKITAEKNKATATPPV

-147 EGPKLTPTPGAGL
+147 V
-160 KDSDKDGI
+160 KDSDGDGT
-168 PDSIDADPNTPYAPL
+168 PDAVDK
-183 TPTPTPKPKPG
+183 TPTVANKPPVIVKPKPKPG
-194 VKVVTPPPPADG
+194 DIVTPPPADG

-218 STFASLDD
+218 STFASLED

-238 DAKTFKYDEKTFME
+238 DAKTFKYSEETFME
-252 LLKGTVW
+252 ILKGTIW

-292 TIAAKLDV
+292 TIAAKLDT

-334 DDSQLEDFIATKSN
+334 DDAQLEDFLATKST

-386 LLDPNDGRDANYWLY
+386 LLDPNDGRDGNYWLY

-416 AESLKA
+416 SESLKA

-497 LAKTFG
+497 LARTFG
-503 FSG
+503 YIG

>member
-1 MATKKPTL
+1 MAESEKTKALYIAFNKALKDLTSVRNSSPDIPWSMNTNDNTSEDAINRLIKNSPAGSAQRQRYMDMKAEYNKKFAAYKIKFDQATKDFNTARDAWQASAKLDPLLKKQQDNKDTGVVDTKTDTEIDRLKAKVDAETKPT
-9 KELKEKFEGLTPSK
+9 PK
-23 DPASEYQITLAL
+23 DVTKQSVSA
-35 IKKAEAE
+35 
-42 AEAVRKSAAD
+42 SAAA
-52 KLAKEQAKK
+52 LG
-61 DAIKADKERTSDLA
+61 IPTGV
-75 MLQTLEEYITKRN
+75 LQNTE
-88 DLGQTVPERIQT
+88 
-100 QYNNLKKKYPDFIAK
+100 
-115 AGTQPQFGGQPSGYQ
+115 
-130 NVGAQTVGVTPV
+130 
-142 TPKPG
+142 PKPK
-147 EGPKLTPTPGAGL
+147 PK
-160 KDSDKDGI
+160 
-168 PDSIDADPNTPYAPL
+168 
-183 TPTPTPKPKPG
+183 PTPKPKTSNE
-194 VKVVTPPPPADG
+194 VITPTPADG

-218 STFASLDD
+218 STFASLED

-252 LLKGTVW
+252 ILKGTIW

-292 TIAAKLDV
+292 TIAAKLDT

-334 DDSQLEDFIATKSN
+334 DDAQLEDFIATKSN

-371 GIKID
+371 GVKID

-401 SMKQQA
+401 SVKQQA

-497 LAKTFG
+497 LARTFG

>member
-1 MATKKPTL
+1 MATKKLTI
-9 KELKEKFEGLTPSK
+9 KELREKFEGLTPSN

-42 AEAVRKSAAD
+42 AEAGRKSAAD

-61 DAIKADKERTSDLA
+61 DTIKADKEKTSDLA
-75 MLQTLEEYITKRN
+75 MLQTLEEYITKRK
-88 DLGQTVPERIQT
+88 DLGETVPERIQT
-100 QYNNLKKKYPDFIAK
+100 QYDNLKKKYPTLV
-115 AGTQPQFGGQPSGYQ
+115 TQTGL
-130 NVGAQTVGVTPV
+130 GAAP
-142 TPKPG
+142 
-147 EGPKLTPTPGAGL
+147 
-160 KDSDKDGI
+160 KDSDGDGI
-168 PDSIDADPNTPYAPL
+168 PDSIDKDPQ
-183 TPTPTPKPKPG
+183 TPTKPTPPAKPTPPNGPTPPKGP
-194 VKVVTPPPPADG
+194 TPPPTADG

-401 SMKQQA
+401 SVKQQA

-456 VVDNTTGNARTFAD
+456 VVDNNTGNARTFAD

-503 FSG
+503 YMG

>member
-1 MATKKPTL
+1 MAASEKTKALEVAHKKALENYLEIKNSRPKPTWSMNTNDNTSEEAINRLIRQAPAGSAQRQQLMADKAAYKVKLDAWKTKFDEATKVERAAIAAYAASVKLDPLL
-9 KELKEKFEGLTPSK
+9 KKQQDNRDTGVVDTKTDTQVNELKAKVEGTPRASGGGAELRYGPDGSSLVPGTDAYEKGSTVRPTTLT
-23 DPASEYQITLAL
+23 A
-35 IKKAEAE
+35 
-42 AEAVRKSAAD
+42 
-52 KLAKEQAKK
+52 
-61 DAIKADKERTSDLA
+61 
-75 MLQTLEEYITKRN
+75 
-88 DLGQTVPERIQT
+88 
-100 QYNNLKKKYPDFIAK
+100 
-115 AGTQPQFGGQPSGYQ
+115 
-130 NVGAQTVGVTPV
+130 
-142 TPKPG
+142 
-147 EGPKLTPTPGAGL
+147 
-160 KDSDKDGI
+160 
-168 PDSIDADPNTPYAPL
+168 
-183 TPTPTPKPKPG
+183 PTPTPKPKPKPG
-194 VKVVTPPPPADG
+194 DQGTPPPPADG

-218 STFASLDD
+218 STFASLED

-238 DAKTFKYDEKTFME
+238 DAKKFKYDEKTFMD
-252 LLKGTVW
+252 LLKGTIW

-286 VQNKMS
+286 LQNKMS
-292 TIAAKLDV
+292 TIAAKLDT

-401 SMKQQA
+401 SVKQQA

-497 LAKTFG
+497 LARTFG

>member
-1 MATKKPTL
+1 MAMTEKEIKLLDKAFIDARQAARNAKTSVKVQLDRINRFPKEFQEGTPQGDSARIELKRLGKLATEAATKETEAK
-9 KELKEKFEGLTPSK
+9 SK
-23 DPASEYQITLAL
+23 L
-35 IKKAEAE
+35 
-42 AEAVRKSAAD
+42 
-52 KLAKEQAKK
+52 
-61 DAIKADKERTSDLA
+61 DA
-75 MLQTLEEYITKRN
+75 
-88 DLGQTVPERIQT
+88 
-100 QYNNLKKKYPDFIAK
+100 AK
-115 AGTQPQFGGQPSGYQ
+115 AGQEEVKKLNKDELEALARGEDY
-130 NVGAQTVGVTPV
+130 TPPPP
-142 TPKPG
+142 TPA
-147 EGPKLTPTPGAGL
+147 PGAGI
-160 KDSDKDGI
+160 KDTDGDGT
-168 PDSIDADPNTPYAPL
+168 PDSIDATPNVANKPPVSNK
-183 TPTPTPKPKPG
+183 PKPKPKTG
-194 VKVVTPPPPADG
+194 DTPPPPADG

-218 STFASLDD
+218 STFASLED
-226 KTQKAQIDKLLE
+226 KTQKAQIDKLLD

-252 LLKGTVW
+252 ILKGTIW

-292 TIAAKLDV
+292 TIAAKLDT

-334 DDSQLEDFIATKSN
+334 DDAQLEDFIATKSN

-371 GIKID
+371 GVKID

-401 SMKQQA
+401 SVKQQA

-456 VVDNTTGNARTFAD
+456 VVDNTSGNARTFAD

-497 LAKTFG
+497 LARTFG

>member
-1 MATKKPTL
+1 MAASEKTKALEVAHKKALENYLEIKNNRPKPTWSMNTNDNTSEEAINRLIRQAPAGSAQRQQLMADKAAYKVKLDAWKTKFDEATKVERAAIAAYAASVKL
-9 KELKEKFEGLTPSK
+9 
-23 DPASEYQITLAL
+23 DPL
-35 IKKAEAE
+35 
-42 AEAVRKSAAD
+42 
-52 KLAKEQAKK
+52 
-61 DAIKADKERTSDLA
+61 
-75 MLQTLEEYITKRN
+75 
-88 DLGQTVPERIQT
+88 
-100 QYNNLKKKYPDFIAK
+100 LKKQQDNRDTGVVDTKTDTQIDALKVKVDAAP
-115 AGTQPQFGGQPSGYQ
+115 AGAGGI
-130 NVGAQTVGVTPV
+130 TP
-142 TPKPG
+142 PPA
-147 EGPKLTPTPGAGL
+147 PGAGL

-168 PDSIDADPNTPYAPL
+168 PDSIDADPNTPLKPS
-183 TPTPTPKPKPG
+183 PTPKPKPKPG
-194 VKVVTPPPPADG
+194 DQGTPPPPPADG

-218 STFASLDD
+218 STFASLED
-226 KTQKAQIDKLLE
+226 KTQKAQIDKLLD
-238 DAKTFKYDEKTFME
+238 DAKKFKYDEKTFME
-252 LLKGTVW
+252 ILKGTIW

-292 TIAAKLDV
+292 TIAAKLDT

-334 DDSQLEDFIATKSN
+334 DDAQLEDFIATKSN

-376 SALEKEINFS
+376 AALEKEINFS

-401 SMKQQA
+401 SVKQQA

-497 LAKTFG
+497 LARTFG

>member
-1 MATKKPTL
+1 MAEPSEKTKALEIAFEKATKDYSNYKDRRPKPTWSMNANDNTSEEAINRLIRNSPAGSAQRQRYIDEKAAYKRKLDAWKVKFDQYEKDWYASRDAYQASVKLDPLL
-9 KELKEKFEGLTPSK
+9 KKQQDNKDTGVVDTKTDTQVDELKVKV
-23 DPASEYQITLAL
+23 
-35 IKKAEAE
+35 EA
-42 AEAVRKSAAD
+42 APK
-52 KLAKEQAKK
+52 
-61 DAIKADKERTSDLA
+61 
-75 MLQTLEEYITKRN
+75 
-88 DLGQTVPERIQT
+88 
-100 QYNNLKKKYPDFIAK
+100 
-115 AGTQPQFGGQPSGYQ
+115 
-130 NVGAQTVGVTPV
+130 PV
-142 TPKPG
+142 TP
-147 EGPKLTPTPGAGL
+147 GA
-160 KDSDKDGI
+160 
-168 PDSIDADPNTPYAPL
+168 P
-183 TPTPTPKPKPG
+183 TPTPTPTTGLKDTDGDGTPDNVDKTPTVANKPAPKPKPKPDG
-194 VKVVTPPPPADG
+194 KGGDTPPPPADG

-218 STFASLDD
+218 STFASLED

-238 DAKTFKYDEKTFME
+238 DAKTFKYSEETFME
-252 LLKGTVW
+252 ILKGTIW

-292 TIAAKLDV
+292 TIAAKLDT

-320 FIKGLAMQTIQNNW
+320 FIKGLAMQTIQNGW
-334 DDSQLEDFIATKSN
+334 DDAQLEDFIATKSN

-401 SMKQQA
+401 SVKQQA

-497 LAKTFG
+497 LARTFG

>member
-1 MATKKPTL
+1 MADPRAGNQPQTPEDKLQQLGRAIYQYEQIVKSEKPGSKEFNKAAAALKKLREQFDAANKEVQAKRDAAKKTTAEKKL
-9 KELKEKFEGLTPSK
+9 KALEEERLRKVALDQDTTDVDEK
-23 DPASEYQITLAL
+23 I
-35 IKKAEAE
+35 KAE
-42 AEAVRKSAAD
+42 K
-52 KLAKEQAKK
+52 
-61 DAIKADKERTSDLA
+61 
-75 MLQTLEEYITKRN
+75 TK
-88 DLGQTVPERIQT
+88 T
-100 QYNNLKKKYPDFIAK
+100 
-115 AGTQPQFGGQPSGYQ
+115 GTPPPPP
-130 NVGAQTVGVTPV
+130 A
-142 TPKPG
+142 
-147 EGPKLTPTPGAGL
+147 PGAGI
-160 KDSDKDGI
+160 KDTDGDGTPDAVDK
-168 PDSIDADPNTPYAPL
+168 
-183 TPTPTPKPKPG
+183 TPTVANKPVASNKPKPKPG
-194 VKVVTPPPPADG
+194 DLVQTPQADG

-218 STFASLDD
+218 STFASLED

-238 DAKTFKYDEKTFME
+238 DAKTFKYDEKTFMDV
-252 LLKGTVW
+252 LKGTIW
-259 WQTTLPSMRSF
+259 WQTTLPSMRQF
-270 FLETSDPRNA
+270 FLDTHDPREA
-280 STFTEK
+280 ATFTEK

-292 TIAAKLDV
+292 TIAAKLDT
-300 LGISAMSTDP
+300 LGISSMSTDP

-334 DDSQLEDFIATKSN
+334 DDAQLEDFIATKST

-371 GIKID
+371 GVKID

-401 SMKQQA
+401 SVKQQA

-497 LAKTFG
+497 LARTFG

>member
-1 MATKKPTL
+1 MAESKKTKALKVAFDASLKKYSEVKDSRPKPTWSMNQKDRTSEEAINRLIKQAPAGSAQRQQLMADKAAYKAKFDAWQVKFDQATTDFNTSRDAWKSSQKLDPLL
-9 KELKEKFEGLTPSK
+9 KKQQDNIDTGIVDEETDTQVNELKLKV
-23 DPASEYQITLAL
+23 D
-35 IKKAEAE
+35 
-42 AEAVRKSAAD
+42 
-52 KLAKEQAKK
+52 
-61 DAIKADKERTSDLA
+61 DA
-75 MLQTLEEYITKRN
+75 
-88 DLGQTVPERIQT
+88 
-100 QYNNLKKKYPDFIAK
+100 
-115 AGTQPQFGGQPSGYQ
+115 
-130 NVGAQTVGVTPV
+130 
-142 TPKPG
+142 
-147 EGPKLTPTPGAGL
+147 PGAGGKEEKGEPSQTGL
-160 KDSDKDGI
+160 APAPKDSDGDGI
-168 PDSIDADPNTPYAPL
+168 PDNIDAEPNTPA
-183 TPTPTPKPKPG
+183 KPKPPKG
-194 VKVVTPPPPADG
+194 DKPPKDSTPPADG

-226 KTQKAQIDKLLE
+226 KTQKAQIDKLLA
-238 DAKTFKYDEKTFME
+238 DAKKFNYTEKTFME
-252 LLKGTVW
+252 ALKGTIW
-259 WQTTLPSMRSF
+259 WQTTLPSMRQF
-270 FLETSDPRNA
+270 FLDTHDTRNA

-286 VQNKMS
+286 LKNKMDL
-292 TIAAKLDV
+292 INAKLDV

-320 FIKGLAMQTIQNNW
+320 FIKGLAMQTIQNGW
-334 DDSQLEDFIATKSN
+334 DDTQLEDFIATKSN
-348 VMFTGGGT
+348 IMFTGGGT

-401 SMKQQA
+401 SVKQQA

-443 DSTAITWDDLMGK
+443 DSTLITWDDLMGK

-475 KQDKLWQ
+475 KQDNLWQ

-503 FSG
+503 YMG

>member
-1 MATKKPTL
+1 MAEPSSKTKALEIAFEKATKDYSNYKDRQPKPTWSMNANDNTSEEAINRL
-9 KELKEKFEGLTPSK
+9 IRNSPAGSAQRQRYIDEKAAYKRKFDAWKVKFDQYEK
-23 DPASEYQITLAL
+23 DWYASRDAYQAS
-35 IKKAEAE
+35 
-42 AEAVRKSAAD
+42 V
-52 KLAKEQAKK
+52 KL
-61 DAIKADKERTSDLA
+61 DPL
-75 MLQTLEEYITKRN
+75 
-88 DLGQTVPERIQT
+88 
-100 QYNNLKKKYPDFIAK
+100 LKKQQDNKDTGVVDPKTD
-115 AGTQPQFGGQPSGYQ
+115 TQVDALKVKVEAAPK
-130 NVGAQTVGVTPV
+130 PV
-142 TPKPG
+142 TPGTPAPAPAPG
-147 EGPKLTPTPGAGL
+147 TGL
-160 KDSDKDGI
+160 KDTDGDGTPDAVDK
-168 PDSIDADPNTPYAPL
+168 
-183 TPTPTPKPKPG
+183 TPTVANKPTPAPTPKPKPG
-194 VKVVTPPPPADG
+194 DKVVTPPPPADG

-218 STFASLDD
+218 STFASLED

-252 LLKGTVW
+252 LLKGTIW

-292 TIAAKLDV
+292 TIAAKLDT

-401 SMKQQA
+401 SVKQQA

-497 LAKTFG
+497 LARTFG

>member
-1 MATKKPTL
+1 MAEPSSKTKALEIAFEKATKDYSNYKDRQPKPTWSMNANDNTSEEAINRL
-9 KELKEKFEGLTPSK
+9 IRNSPAGSAQRQKYIDEKAAYKRKFDAWKVKFDQYEK
-23 DPASEYQITLAL
+23 DWYASRDAYQAS
-35 IKKAEAE
+35 
-42 AEAVRKSAAD
+42 V
-52 KLAKEQAKK
+52 KL
-61 DAIKADKERTSDLA
+61 DPL
-75 MLQTLEEYITKRN
+75 
-88 DLGQTVPERIQT
+88 
-100 QYNNLKKKYPDFIAK
+100 LKKQQDNKDTGVVDPKTD
-115 AGTQPQFGGQPSGYQ
+115 TQVDALKVKVEAAPK
-130 NVGAQTVGVTPV
+130 PV
-142 TPKPG
+142 TPGTPAPAPAPG
-147 EGPKLTPTPGAGL
+147 TGL
-160 KDSDKDGI
+160 KDTDGDGTPDAVDK
-168 PDSIDADPNTPYAPL
+168 
-183 TPTPTPKPKPG
+183 TPTVANKPTPAPTPKPKPG
-194 VKVVTPPPPADG
+194 DKVVTPPPPADG

-218 STFASLDD
+218 STFASLED
-226 KTQKAQIDKLLE
+226 KTQKAQIDKLLD
-238 DAKTFKYDEKTFME
+238 DAKQFKYDEKTFME
-252 LLKGTVW
+252 ILKGTLW
-259 WQTTLPSMRSF
+259 WKTTLPSMRSF
-270 FLETSDPRNA
+270 FLETSDERNA

-292 TIAAKLDV
+292 TIAAKLDT

-320 FIKGLAMQTIQNNW
+320 FIKGLAMQTIQNGW
-334 DDSQLEDFIATKSN
+334 DDAQLEDFIATKSN

-401 SMKQQA
+401 SVKQQA

-497 LAKTFG
+497 LARTFG

>member
-1 MATKKPTL
+1 MAASEKTKALEVAHKKALENYLEIKNSRPKPTWSMNTNDNTSEEAINRLIRQAPAGSAQRQQLMADKAAYKVKLDAWKTKFDEATKVERAAISAYQASAKL
-9 KELKEKFEGLTPSK
+9 
-23 DPASEYQITLAL
+23 DPL
-35 IKKAEAE
+35 
-42 AEAVRKSAAD
+42 
-52 KLAKEQAKK
+52 
-61 DAIKADKERTSDLA
+61 
-75 MLQTLEEYITKRN
+75 
-88 DLGQTVPERIQT
+88 
-100 QYNNLKKKYPDFIAK
+100 LKKQQDNRDTGVVDTKTDTQIDALKVKVDAAP
-115 AGTQPQFGGQPSGYQ
+115 AGAGGI
-130 NVGAQTVGVTPV
+130 TP
-142 TPKPG
+142 PPA
-147 EGPKLTPTPGAGL
+147 PGAGL

-168 PDSIDADPNTPYAPL
+168 PDSIDADPNTPL
-183 TPTPTPKPKPG
+183 KPTPKPKPKPG
-194 VKVVTPPPPADG
+194 DQGTPPPPPADG

-218 STFASLDD
+218 STFASLED
-226 KTQKAQIDKLLE
+226 KTQKAQIDKLLD
-238 DAKTFKYDEKTFME
+238 DAKKFKYDEKTFME
-252 LLKGTVW
+252 ILKGTIW

-292 TIAAKLDV
+292 TIAAKLDT

-401 SMKQQA
+401 SVKQQA

-456 VVDNTTGNARTFAD
+456 VVDNNTGNARTFAD

-497 LAKTFG
+497 LARTFG